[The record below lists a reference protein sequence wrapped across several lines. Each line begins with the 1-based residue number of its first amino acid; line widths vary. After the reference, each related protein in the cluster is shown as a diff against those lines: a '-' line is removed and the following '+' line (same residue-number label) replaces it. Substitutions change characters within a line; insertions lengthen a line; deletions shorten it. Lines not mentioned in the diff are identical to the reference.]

1 MIVNI
6 CLPVSLSLC
15 VYTSMYMYVCVYI
28 YIYIMTMLVLC
39 IVSYTVWLVCFVTS
53 PSKYLM
59 CNMSD
64 VILRCTCYPMT
75 YLSHLSHHI
84 DMFYTYS
91 NTELQRRQDSVVRY
105 ISIQSPLPYHSY
117 PRLQDLAMPIS
128 INLIK
133 YMSHHFYQHYTHYDY
148 QCYQCLFLSR
158 PFLSILNAAPGQVCT
173 YSTELPA
180 STLSQRARRCSQPLR
195 WAGHSAV
202 LGNRHYPYICIYIYI

>member
-1 MIVNI
+1 
-6 CLPVSLSLC
+6 
-15 VYTSMYMYVCVYI
+15 
-28 YIYIMTMLVLC
+28 
-39 IVSYTVWLVCFVTS
+39 
-53 PSKYLM
+53 
-59 CNMSD
+59 MSD

-202 LGNRHYPYICIYIYI
+202 LGNRHYPYICIYIYIYIMHMYVCVCIYVYIYIYMLYVKHIQITERLEFASHFCLTAASRFII